1 MAGGREECNPWL
13 LLRYFQ
19 RCNNLQ
25 NGVILHPHIPNRSLP
40 RYLKRVLLETWGV
53 TSCSK
58 PSQMSS
64 EPIGTRL
71 NNRAGFKYLW
81 PYSSRPCG
89 NAAPSVLTFFLL

>member
-40 RYLKRVLLETWGV
+40 RYLKRELLETWGSDQLLE
-53 TSCSK
+53 TK
-58 PSQMSS
+58 TN
-64 EPIGTRL
+64 EL
-71 NNRAGFKYLW
+71 RAYW
-81 PYSSRPCG
+81 DQTQQSRW
-89 NAAPSVLTFFLL
+89 L